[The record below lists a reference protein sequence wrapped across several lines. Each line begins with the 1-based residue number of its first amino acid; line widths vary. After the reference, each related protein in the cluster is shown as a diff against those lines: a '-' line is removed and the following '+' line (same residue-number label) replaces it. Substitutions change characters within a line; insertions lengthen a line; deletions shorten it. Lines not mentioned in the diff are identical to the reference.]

1 MKSRKLLLGIALV
14 SLVCS
19 ACSGHHRQ
27 VAVYVPAPPPPAS
40 SGKEAERTPE
50 TKTETTPGTG
60 AERAPISGRAEVGY
74 ASWYGNPYH
83 GRRAANGEIYDMNKL
98 TAAHLTLPFGTQAK
112 VIDLESNRSVVVRIT
127 DRGPFVKGRIVDL
140 SLAAARA
147 IRMVGPGTALVRL
160 EVLSVPAEPE
170 MGAFAVQVGAFRDRA
185 VAERLRERL
194 LHRYGNAFIQNYDSG
209 DGPLYRVRVGPK
221 PSLSQAHQLAGQL
234 GRESLRAFVVRVEN

>member
-1 MKSRKLLLGIALV
+1 LGMALV

-19 ACSGHHRQ
+19 ACSAHRRS
-27 VAVYVPAPPPPAS
+27 VAVYVPPPPPS
-40 SGKEAERTPE
+40 SSGTEAERTPRTEPETTPGKEAER
-50 TKTETTPGTG
+50 
-60 AERAPISGRAEVGY
+60 APSSGHTEVGY
-74 ASWYGNPYH
+74 ASWYGDPYH
-83 GRRAANGEIYDMNKL
+83 GRRAANGEIYNKEEL

-112 VIDLESNRSVVVRIT
+112 VTDLENNRSVVVRIT

-140 SLAAARA
+140 SLAAART

-185 VAERLRERL
+185 IAERLRERL
-194 LHRYGNAFIQNYDSG
+194 TRRYGNAFIQNYDSG

-234 GRESLRAFVVRVEN
+234 GRESLPTFVVRVDN